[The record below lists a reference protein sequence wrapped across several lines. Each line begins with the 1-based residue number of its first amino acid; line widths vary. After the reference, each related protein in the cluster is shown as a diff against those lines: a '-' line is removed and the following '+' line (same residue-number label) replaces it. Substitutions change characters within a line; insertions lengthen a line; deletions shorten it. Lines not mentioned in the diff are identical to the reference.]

1 MLAKAGLVPIRK
13 RGARVGAAA
22 FVLGVS
28 MAGPQATGVATADGA
43 ESDSSAVSAGP
54 AAPVGRGATRSG
66 RADRSGSHTSSITPG
81 SAAARTVTRLTPA
94 PTTTTHPGT
103 AHQTGPPTTGAP
115 TAGAHAAAETA
126 TPSPAAVTPA
136 TTTAAAAPARRG
148 ARPSRTA
155 GAVSHQ
161 LTVTPIGSVA
171 AMSAAVTS
179 FFDSASHW
187 LSGLPASPVTDFLE
201 GAFLLVRRTVLGL
214 FPAVGASQTGAQT
227 APYMTDQEL
236 RDYLLTLAQQQYAG
250 QFGQT
255 VPVYSYSPYP
265 VYKLDDAT
273 QSATNTQVNG
283 VDEADF
289 VETDGHYVYVAR
301 NNALTILD
309 GSTISSQTSL
319 SGTVVGQFLSGDRL
333 TVITQTGGSWY
344 GPMVKMAPGYFWN
357 WNPQTTVTVYD
368 LTDRAAPTVAGQTVF
383 DGAYRDSRAVDG
395 NVYLV
400 LDRNLSLPAPE
411 YTDEPVS
418 NADLTPDS
426 SITGY
431 RTYETWDH
439 YAARVGDQI
448 TTLALPHAFA
458 VGVDGTMVDLGVIA
472 GGGDVVR
479 PHVDGQQSM
488 VTLVSIDSHS
498 AAPAG
503 FASSVATWA
512 SNNGSTVYMTT
523 DALYLATAQDSYTDF
538 GSSTDTRIDR
548 FVIDGTE
555 VGWQASGLVT
565 GTLINQFAMDEQDG
579 YLRVATHNW
588 SSQFAGGTW
597 ATVNDSGVYVFDT
610 AGDTLD
616 LVGSVTG
623 LAPGEQLYSVRFAG
637 DKAYLVTFLR
647 TDPLFVIDLSNPSA
661 PVVEGELVIPGF
673 SNYLQS
679 VGDGLLLG
687 IGQERD
693 AGTWNTRLHVSL
705 FNVSN
710 AGTPTQID
718 RQVLD
723 ENAQWSASDAQ
734 FDPHALLYCAQ
745 DGLLVVPVSGGGY
758 DATTGE
764 YHYEQLLS
772 VMGVDATG
780 ITVLGQIQTDQPI
793 LRTVRIGDVLYA
805 VSDDQVTAYSLT
817 DLTEISRTTLGT
829 TPSPEP
835 LYAV

>member
-1 MLAKAGLVPIRK
+1 TL
-13 RGARVGAAA
+13 
-22 FVLGVS
+22 
-28 MAGPQATGVATADGA
+28 PQ
-43 ESDSSAVSAGP
+43 P
-54 AAPVGRGATRSG
+54 AHS
-66 RADRSGSHTSSITPG
+66 
-81 SAAARTVTRLTPA
+81 
-94 PTTTTHPGT
+94 
-103 AHQTGPPTTGAP
+103 TGAH
-115 TAGAHAAAETA
+115 TAANSTKPAGNVAPRVA
-126 TPSPAAVTPA
+126 SPVAVVTPVTSA
-136 TTTAAAAPARRG
+136 STAAAIPAHRVGRTPRA
-148 ARPSRTA
+148 ARPVALQVATMPA
-155 GAVSHQ
+155 GAVA
-161 LTVTPIGSVA
+161 T
-171 AMSAAVTS
+171 MSAAVTS

-187 LSGLPASPVTDFLE
+187 LSGLPASPFNDFIQ
-201 GAFLLVRRTVLGL
+201 GALVLVRRTVLSLIPSAG
-214 FPAVGASQTGAQT
+214 PNTGVQTT
-227 APYMTDQEL
+227 APYLTEL
-236 RDYLLTLAQQQYAG
+236 ELSDYLLELARQQYAG

-255 VPVYSYSPYP
+255 VPVYSYYPYP

-273 QSATNTQVNG
+273 TSGTNTQVDG

-289 VETDGHYVYVAR
+289 VETDGHYLYVAN

-309 GSTISSQTSL
+309 GSTITSQTPL
-319 SGTVVGQFLSGDRL
+319 SGTVVGQYLAGDRL
-333 TVITQTGGSWY
+333 TVITQTGGGWY
-344 GPMVKMAPGYFWN
+344 GPMVKMAQGYYWN

-368 LTDRAAPTVAGQTVF
+368 LTDPSAPAVAGQTVF
-383 DGAYRDSRAVDG
+383 DGAYRDSRAVEG

-400 LDRNLSLPAPE
+400 LDRNLNLPELE
-411 YTDEPVS
+411 YTDVPVAE
-418 NADLTPDS
+418 ADSRSDS
-426 SITGY
+426 AVIAY

-439 YAARVGDQI
+439 YAARVGGQI
-448 TTLALPHAFA
+448 TTSALSHAYS
-458 VGVDGTMVDLGVIA
+458 VGADGTMVDLGVIA

-479 PHVDGQQSM
+479 PHADGQQSM

-512 SNNGSTVYMTT
+512 SNSGSTVYMTT

-565 GTLINQFAMDEQDG
+565 GTLINQFAMDEQNG

-623 LAPGEQLYSVRFAG
+623 LAPGEQLYAVRFAG

-647 TDPLFVIDLSNPSA
+647 TDPLFVIDLSDPSA

-687 IGQERD
+687 IGQERE

-705 FNVSN
+705 FDVSN
-710 AGTPTQID
+710 GGAPTQID

-734 FDPHALLYCAQ
+734 FDPHALLYCAE

-758 DATTGE
+758 DAATGE

-772 VMGVDATG
+772 VMRVDASG
-780 ITVLGQIQTDQPI
+780 ITVVGQIQTDQPI

-805 VSDDQVTAYSLT
+805 VAGDHVTAYSLT
-817 DLTEISRTTLGT
+817 DLSEISRTPLGT

-835 LYAV
+835 VYAL

>member
-1 MLAKAGLVPIRK
+1 MPIRK

-28 MAGPQATGVATADGA
+28 LAGPQATGIANADGTD
-43 ESDSSAVSAGP
+43 SDSPAVSASPTTP
-54 AAPVGRGATRSG
+54 AGRAATRSG
-66 RADRSGSHTSSITPG
+66 RQDRSEAHTPPPAPG
-81 SAAARTVTRLTPA
+81 SAAARTGRRAPA
-94 PTTTTHPGT
+94 GHPALPQP
-103 AHQTGPPTTGAP
+103 AHSTGAHS
-115 TAGAHAAAETA
+115 TAAHAAANSANPAGTVA
-126 TPSPAAVTPA
+126 AQAALPVAAVTPVA
-136 TTTAAAAPARRG
+136 SASTAVPTPAHRPRRT
-148 ARPSRTA
+148 PRTA
-155 GAVSHQ
+155 GPLAYQVA
-161 LTVTPIGSVA
+161 TTPAGSVA
-171 AMSAAVTS
+171 TMSAAVTS

-187 LSGLPASPVTDFLE
+187 LSGLPASPFNDFVQ
-201 GAFLLVRRTVLGL
+201 GALVLVRRTVLSL
-214 FPAVGASQTGAQT
+214 IPSAGASTGAQQT
-227 APYMTDQEL
+227 APYLTEQEL
-236 RDYLLTLAQQQYAG
+236 QDYLLGLAREQYAG

-255 VPVYSYSPYP
+255 VPVYSYYPYP

-273 QSATNTQVNG
+273 TSGTNTQVDG

-289 VETDGHYVYVAR
+289 VETDGHYVYVAH
-301 NNALTILD
+301 NSALTILD
-309 GSTISSQTSL
+309 GSTITSQTSL
-319 SGTVVGQFLSGDRL
+319 SGTVVGQYLAGNRL
-333 TVITQTGGSWY
+333 TVITQTGGGWY
-344 GPMVKMAPGYFWN
+344 GPMVKMAQGYYWN

-368 LTDRAAPTVAGQTVF
+368 LTDPSAPAAAGQTVF

-400 LDRNLSLPAPE
+400 LDRNLNLPELE
-411 YTDEPVS
+411 YTDEPVAE
-418 NADLTPDS
+418 ADLRSDS
-426 SITGY
+426 PIIAY

-448 TTLALPHAFA
+448 TTLSLPHAYS
-458 VGVDGTMVDLGVIA
+458 VGADGTMVDLGVIA

-479 PHVDGQQSM
+479 PQSDGQQSM

-498 AAPAG
+498 VAPAG
-503 FASSVATWA
+503 FASSVATLA
-512 SNNGSTVYMTT
+512 SNNGSTVYMTP
-523 DALYLATAQDSYTDF
+523 DALYLGTAQDSYTDF

-623 LAPGEQLYSVRFAG
+623 LAPGEQLYAVRFAG

-647 TDPLFVIDLSNPSA
+647 TDPLFVIDLTDPSA

-687 IGQERD
+687 IGQERE

-705 FNVSN
+705 FDVSN
-710 AGTPTQID
+710 GGAPAQID
-718 RQVLD
+718 RQFLD

-734 FDPHALLYCAQ
+734 FDPHALLYCAE

-758 DATTGE
+758 DAATGQ

-772 VMGVDATG
+772 VMRVDASG
-780 ITVLGQIQTDQPI
+780 ITVVGQIQTDQPV

-805 VSDDQVTAYSLT
+805 VSDDHVTAYSLT
-817 DLTEISRTTLGT
+817 DLSEISRTPLGT

-835 LYAV
+835 VYAL